1 MKSTIFFFLLG
12 TVALRAQ
19 IGINTNNPQTV
30 FHVDGSK
37 DNALTGTPSDTQ
49 VANDFVVT
57 NEGKVGIG
65 TITPQ
70 ANLEVKGK
78 VILSGVKDN
87 QLVVSNKSLAIDNT
101 TGELGYVNPTE
112 SQVLY
117 RRTAASRVDQ
127 PFNNTNWIMAPINTN
142 GTDDINTLLA
152 TVETSGA
159 YEYVRLPSTGIYRV
173 ELFGYLQTNT
183 SYTAQALTTH
193 IRLRKSSNSGSAWT
207 PVDNQKVLNQYYV
220 GGAANVMQPFV
231 YVGRFNAN
239 DWIVFEMGT
248 ESNVTATG
256 GWSKPNTNQNSIQL
270 IITKL

>member
-12 TVALRAQ
+12 TVALQAQ
-19 IGINTNNPQTV
+19 IGINTNNPQTL

-37 DNALTGTPSDTQ
+37 DNVATGTPSASQ
-49 VANDFVVT
+49 QANDFVVT
-57 NEGKVGIG
+57 SEGKVGIG
-65 TITPQ
+65 TTNPQ
-70 ANLEVKGK
+70 ANLEVRGK

-101 TGELGYVNPTE
+101 TGELGYVNPAE

-127 PFNNTNWIMAPINTN
+127 PFNNTNWIMAPINTS
-142 GTDDINTLLA
+142 GTDDINTLQA
-152 TVETSGA
+152 TVATSGTF
-159 YEYVRLPSTGIYRV
+159 EYVRLPSSGIYRV

-183 SYTAQALTTH
+183 SYTTQALTTH
-193 IRLRKSSNSGSAWT
+193 IRLRKSSNSGSTWT

-231 YVGRFNAN
+231 YVGNFAAG
-239 DWIVFEMGT
+239 DWIIFEMGT
-248 ESNVTATG
+248 ESSVSTTG
-256 GWSKPNTNQNSIQL
+256 GWSRPNTNQNSIQL